1 MVALALTAASAGLAA
16 SRPKTAPAAKNLW
29 NIGTLR
35 APLICSARNATQAI
49 CQTNSRLG
57 GQHRR
62 CYAPAMHLP
71 PLPEWAPHEAVWIGF
86 PSDPELWLGDL
97 KPAEREV
104 AAFAQAVHAG
114 GKGEQVWMVAA
125 HEGAAESARE
135 LCPFAQVIVEPFGD
149 IWLRD
154 TGPIVLG
161 SGKDRRA
168 QGFGFNGWGGKYD
181 LEGDQDVGERL
192 ARRAGLP
199 FAKAD
204 WVLEGGA
211 IDGDGSGTVLTTEQC
226 LLNPNRNSLTRE
238 EVEQRLLD
246 DLGFERVVWFGSGLL
261 NDHTDGHIDNLAR
274 FIAPG
279 RVAIPNRDP
288 DDPNDAVYRDAARR
302 LRETRLDVVTLPTP
316 GRVADEDGDVI
327 PASYMN
333 FYIGNAVVVVP
344 QYGAANDRA
353 AVDVVQALFPDRVA
367 IGIRADHILT
377 GGGSFHC
384 ISQQVPA

>member
-1 MVALALTAASAGLAA
+1 MI
-16 SRPKTAPAAKNLW
+16 APP
-29 NIGTLR
+29 R
-35 APLICSARNATQAI
+35 
-49 CQTNSRLG
+49 
-57 GQHRR
+57 
-62 CYAPAMHLP
+62 P

-104 AAFAQAVHAG
+104 AAFAEAVHAG
-114 GKGEQVWMVAA
+114 GKGETVRLVAA
-125 HEGAAESARE
+125 HEGAAASARK
-135 LCPFAQVIVEPFGD
+135 LAPFAEVVVEPFGD

-154 TGPIVLG
+154 TGPIVIG
-161 SGKDRRA
+161 SGKTRKA

-181 LEGDQDVGERL
+181 LDGDQDIGERL
-192 ARRAGLP
+192 AKGADLP

-238 EVEQRLLD
+238 EVEERLSA
-246 DLGFERVVWFGSGLL
+246 DLGFERVVWLGSGLM
-261 NDHTDGHIDNLAR
+261 NDHTDGHVDNLAR
-274 FIAPG
+274 FVAAG
-279 RVAIPNRDP
+279 RVAIPMAAK
-288 DDPNDAVYRDAARR
+288 DDPNEAVYKDAAGRLRDAK
-302 LRETRLDVVTLPTP
+302 LDIVSLPSP
-316 GRVADEDGDVI
+316 GRVTDEDGDVI

-333 FYIGNAVVVVP
+333 FYIGNAAVVVP
-344 QYGAANDRA
+344 QYGAPNDRA
-353 AVDVVQALFPDRVA
+353 AVQVTQAFFPDRVA
-367 IGIRADHILT
+367 IGLRADHILT